1 MAKINLPATFAL
13 SRHDLTGEVTIHY
26 WRTIAVSLAALLSA
40 LPLGI
45 ASAEPTV
52 SPAKSDTASCVR
64 PDFRVVLDVGHTA
77 KSPGAKSA
85 RGADEFDFNLRLAKQ
100 IDQALLDA
108 GFAKTVLMVTDGR
121 ANRSLYAR
129 VARANDLSAN
139 LLLSIHHNSVP
150 DRFIE
155 RWEYNGKRQAFSDRF
170 KGHSIFVSDDN
181 IDPKDSL
188 LFGSMLGQQLKA
200 RGLQYTPHYTES
212 FMGRWKR
219 VLLDAN
225 AGVYRYDTLVV
236 LKKTQMPAVL
246 LEAGSIANRDE
257 ELEMAS
263 PERQQLISAAVAD
276 AVDSFCAAQSNKPAL
291 QIAKRSKAR
300 HVLSAHSQR
309 RARAYRQCYAAKAGL
324 ALNPQYTLAC
334 HYAAHAF
341 ARGNPQQTCRNVLGL
356 RNEGTLHAASLFFD
370 PHCTIVFPFAR
381 LR

>member
-1 MAKINLPATFAL
+1 
-13 SRHDLTGEVTIHY
+13 
-26 WRTIAVSLAALLSA
+26 
-40 LPLGI
+40 
-45 ASAEPTV
+45 
-52 SPAKSDTASCVR
+52 
-64 PDFRVVLDVGHTA
+64 
-77 KSPGAKSA
+77 
-85 RGADEFDFNLRLAKQ
+85 
-100 IDQALLDA
+100 
-108 GFAKTVLMVTDGR
+108 
-121 ANRSLYAR
+121 

-139 LLLSIHHNSVP
+139 LLLSIHHDSVP

-219 VLLDAN
+219 VLLDVN

-263 PERQQLISAAVAD
+263 PERQQLISAAAVD
-276 AVDSFCAAQSNKPAL
+276 AVNSFCAAQSNKPAL

-309 RARAYRQCYAAKAGL
+309 RARERTTNAMPPTPVSHSI
-324 ALNPQYTLAC
+324 LNM
-334 HYAAHAF
+334 H
-341 ARGNPQQTCRNVLGL
+341 
-356 RNEGTLHAASLFFD
+356 
-370 PHCTIVFPFAR
+370 
-381 LR
+381 